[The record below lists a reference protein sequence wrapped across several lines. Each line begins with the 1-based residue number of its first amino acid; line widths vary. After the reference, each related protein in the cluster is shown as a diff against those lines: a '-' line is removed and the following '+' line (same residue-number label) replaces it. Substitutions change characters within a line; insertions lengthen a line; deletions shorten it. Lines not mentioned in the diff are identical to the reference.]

1 MIPALRLQAVAVA
14 LPPGFGDMQV
24 EARAEGYRFLDRLA
38 ADWETGTVQFNRDGE
53 ALFAAWHNDALAGI
67 GGITLDP
74 AISDVLRMRRFY
86 VRAAFRRG
94 GIGRAL
100 AHALLG
106 HARRSG
112 KPVLVNAGTEIAPPF
127 WEALGFAPD
136 PDGTGHTHRLPSAV

>member
-14 LPPGFGDMQV
+14 LPSGFGDMQV
-24 EARAEGYRFLDRLA
+24 EARAEGYHFLDRLA
-38 ADWETGTVQFNRDGE
+38 ADWEAGTVRFNRDGE
-53 ALFAAWHNDALAGI
+53 ARFAAWHNDALAGI

-100 AHALLG
+100 AHVLVG
-106 HARRSG
+106 RARRSG
-112 KPVLVNAGTEIAPPF
+112 KPVRTMATIRVKSSHRNCYALMRKPP
-127 WEALGFAPD
+127 
-136 PDGTGHTHRLPSAV
+136 